1 MFFRPF
7 FSRLYIFFFGGG
19 LTSTLDLLQMI
30 HTASLFHDDVIDV
43 ADARRGAPSANRA
56 YGDKLAILAGDFL
69 LARYF

>member
-1 MFFRPF
+1 
-7 FSRLYIFFFGGG
+7 
-19 LTSTLDLLQMI
+19 MI

-69 LARYF
+69 LARCACVLDIRLGRKDVVDERAFKCAI